1 MGEFD
6 TPNQFIKIKVCKKIS
21 KAYIGPK
28 MEKKTKASKTQKP
41 ANCGYTVLATVPYQL
56 CPKCGGDG
64 TVMVKNWNGSNTSI
78 SNGLQTCNLCGGAMI
93 IPMHILPTEYKVQG

>member
-1 MGEFD
+1 
-6 TPNQFIKIKVCKKIS
+6 
-21 KAYIGPK
+21 

-64 TVMVKNWNGSNTSI
+64 TVMVQNWNGSPTSI
-78 SNGLQTCNLCGGAMI
+78 SSGLQTCNLCGGAMI
-93 IPMHILPTEYKVQG
+93 IPMHIIPTEYKIQG